1 MAKKPKNKKDID
13 ISKDKDISPP
23 SSSNSNTPSSTLY
36 GEYYN
41 KNVVY
46 IYKDN
51 STTRVTYDNKS
62 NEYIER
68 KYT

>member
-1 MAKKPKNKKDID
+1 MPRGKTKKNKDTALEKTEEQSYI
-13 ISKDKDISPP
+13 P
-23 SSSNSNTPSSTLY
+23 STPHSNVY

-51 STTRVTYDNKS
+51 SSVRVTYDSKNS
-62 NEYIER
+62 QYIER
-68 KYT
+68 RYK

>member
-1 MAKKPKNKKDID
+1 MATKPKNKKDSD
-13 ISKDKDISPP
+13 ISRDKDISPP
-23 SSSNSNTPSSTLY
+23 PSSNTPSSTLY

-41 KNVVY
+41 KNVIY

-51 STTRVTYDNKS
+51 SITRVTYDNKS

-68 KYT
+68 KYS

>member
-1 MAKKPKNKKDID
+1 MAKKPKNKKDGD
-13 ISKDKDISPP
+13 ISKDKDILPSP
-23 SSSNSNTPSSTLY
+23 SSNTPSSTLY

-51 STTRVTYDNKS
+51 TTTRVTYDNKS

>member
-1 MAKKPKNKKDID
+1 MTRHNKNIKDDINKQDVSKYYISEAKDNHI
-13 ISKDKDISPP
+13 
-23 SSSNSNTPSSTLY
+23 Y

-51 STTRVTYDNKS
+51 SSVRVTYNNKDD
-62 NEYIER
+62 EYIER
-68 KYT
+68 KQYQA

>member
-1 MAKKPKNKKDID
+1 MAKIAKQAKKID
-13 ISKDKDISPP
+13 IIKKEDISHTNT
-23 SSSNSNTPSSTLY
+23 SNNNNTPLY

-51 STTRVTYDNKS
+51 SITRVTYNNKS

-68 KYT
+68 KYS